1 MIKNYL
7 LVALRNLKRNKVFSF
22 INIVGLALGMAC
34 SLLILLWV
42 QDERGMDAFHVNK
55 TRLYNIYE
63 RQYYDGRIEAGYFT
77 PGLLGTEMKKKIPEI
92 EQAADYAPNSD
103 KLTFQVGD
111 KIIKEEGKYASEDFF
126 SMFSFPLLQGKP
138 ATALNDPASI
148 AISRKMAV
156 HFFGSPQA
164 AMGKALRVENKKDL
178 KVTAVFED
186 PLPKSSLQF
195 DFIANWYYFLDENSW
210 AKEWGN
216 NGPATAILL
225 RKDAV
230 PSNVSAKIKKF
241 LDGYNKEQDKTFR
254 IELGMQRF
262 DEQYLHSNF
271 KNGLV
276 TGGRAEYVNLFS
288 IIAVFI
294 MLIACI
300 NFMNLTTARSV
311 KRAKEIGVRK
321 VVGAV
326 RSVLMRQ
333 FIGEAILLSF
343 LATLVAVSLALIM
356 LPAFNS
362 LAGKQIIFPVYKPV
376 FWLELLLLTVTTGLV
391 SGSYPALFL
400 SGFNPVTVLK
410 GSLKFSSGATI
421 FRKGLVVFQF
431 VLSIILIIGT
441 IVISRQ
447 IQYIQSKDLGYNRE
461 NLIYLP
467 VEGDLRNQY
476 TLFKEQALR
485 LPGIQAITRMTESPT
500 SLSSSTGGVDWDG
513 KDPNIRPE
521 FTQAS
526 VGYDFVKT
534 LNLQL
539 AQGRDF
545 SKDFGTDSLGYLI
558 NESALRK
565 MGFKDPI
572 GKRLTFWGKK
582 GMIIGVIKDSHFNSL
597 RLPIEPLILRLA
609 DKEPWGTMLVKT
621 QRGKTKEALAGLST
635 LSKSMNAKFPFTYQF
650 ADEEFSKLYNTE
662 QIIGK
667 LSDYFAF
674 LAIFI
679 SCLGLLGLAMFTAE
693 QRTRE
698 IGIRKVLGASVPGL
712 FALLSKEFL
721 QLVVVALL
729 IATPVAWWVMNNWLK
744 DYNYHTNVSW
754 WVFAVAGLLAI
765 AIALLT
771 VSFQTIKAALANPVR
786 SLRSE

>member
-7 LVALRNLKRNKVFSF
+7 LVALRNLRRNKVFSF

-34 SLLILLWV
+34 SLLILLWI
-42 QDERGMDAFHVNK
+42 QDERDMDAFHANK

-63 RQYYDGRIEAGYFT
+63 RQFYDGRVEAGYFT
-77 PGLLGTEMKKKIPEI
+77 PGMLGIEMKRKIPEI
-92 EQAADYAPNSD
+92 EQAVDYTTYSD
-103 KLTFQVGD
+103 KLTFQVAD

-138 ATALNDPASI
+138 ATALNDPAAI
-148 AISRKMAV
+148 AISRKMAI

-164 AMGKALRVENKKDL
+164 AMGKAVRVENKKDL

-186 PLPKSSLQF
+186 LLPKSSLQF
-195 DFIANWYYFLDENSW
+195 DFVANWFYYLDENSW

-225 RKDAV
+225 RKDAG

-241 LDGYNKEQDKTFR
+241 LDGYNKEQDKSFR
-254 IELGMQRF
+254 VELGMQRF

-271 KNGLV
+271 KNGAV
-276 TGGRAEYVNLFS
+276 TGGRVEYVNLFS

-294 MLIACI
+294 LLIACI

-321 VVGAV
+321 VVGAI

-333 FIGEAILLSF
+333 FIGEAILLSV
-343 LATLVAVSLALIM
+343 LATLVAVLLAFIL

-362 LAGKQIIFPVYKPV
+362 LAGKQIIFPFRSPA
-376 FWLELLLLTVTTGLV
+376 FWLELLLLTFVTGLV

-410 GSLKFSSGATI
+410 GSLKFSPGAAL

-431 VLSIILIIGT
+431 VLSIVLIIGT
-441 IVISRQ
+441 IIISKQ
-447 IQYIQSKDLGYNRE
+447 VQYIQSKDIGYNRE

-467 VEGDLRNQY
+467 VEGDLRNKY
-476 TLFKEQALR
+476 TLFKEQAMR

-500 SLSSSTGGVDWDG
+500 NLGSNTGGVDWDG
-513 KDPNIRPE
+513 KDPNVRPE

-534 LNLQL
+534 LHLQI

-545 SKDFGTDSLGYLI
+545 SKDFGTDSVGYLI
-558 NESALRK
+558 NESAMRK
-565 MGFKDPI
+565 MGMKDPV
-572 GKRLTFWGKK
+572 GKRLTFWQKK
-582 GMIIGVIKDSHFNSL
+582 GMIIGVIKDFHFNSL

-609 DKEPWGTMLVKT
+609 DKEQWGTILVKT
-621 QRGKTKEALAGLST
+621 ETGKTKEALAGLNT
-635 LSKSMNAKFPFTYQF
+635 LSKNLNAQFPFTYQF
-650 ADEEFSKLYNTE
+650 ADEEFTKLYNTE

-679 SCLGLLGLAMFTAE
+679 SCLGLLGLALFTAE

-712 FALLSKEFL
+712 FVLLSKEFL
-721 QLVVVALL
+721 QLVMVALL
-729 IATPVAWWVMNNWLK
+729 IAAPIAWWAMNNWLK
-744 DYNYHTNVSW
+744 DYNYHTTISW

-765 AIALLT
+765 LIALLT
-771 VSFQTIKAALANPVR
+771 VSVQAIKAALANPVK

>member
-1 MIKNYL
+1 
-7 LVALRNLKRNKVFSF
+7 
-22 INIVGLALGMAC
+22 
-34 SLLILLWV
+34 
-42 QDERGMDAFHVNK
+42 
-55 TRLYNIYE
+55 
-63 RQYYDGRIEAGYFT
+63 
-77 PGLLGTEMKKKIPEI
+77 
-92 EQAADYAPNSD
+92 
-103 KLTFQVGD
+103 
-111 KIIKEEGKYASEDFF
+111 
-126 SMFSFPLLQGKP
+126 
-138 ATALNDPASI
+138 
-148 AISRKMAV
+148 
-156 HFFGSPQA
+156 
-164 AMGKALRVENKKDL
+164 
-178 KVTAVFED
+178 
-186 PLPKSSLQF
+186 
-195 DFIANWYYFLDENSW
+195 
-210 AKEWGN
+210 
-216 NGPATAILL
+216 
-225 RKDAV
+225 
-230 PSNVSAKIKKF
+230 
-241 LDGYNKEQDKTFR
+241 
-254 IELGMQRF
+254 
-262 DEQYLHSNF
+262 
-271 KNGLV
+271 
-276 TGGRAEYVNLFS
+276 
-288 IIAVFI
+288 
-294 MLIACI
+294 
-300 NFMNLTTARSV
+300 
-311 KRAKEIGVRK
+311 
-321 VVGAV
+321 
-326 RSVLMRQ
+326 
-333 FIGEAILLSF
+333 
-343 LATLVAVSLALIM
+343 
-356 LPAFNS
+356 
-362 LAGKQIIFPVYKPV
+362 
-376 FWLELLLLTVTTGLV
+376 
-391 SGSYPALFL
+391 
-400 SGFNPVTVLK
+400 
-410 GSLKFSSGATI
+410 
-421 FRKGLVVFQF
+421 
-431 VLSIILIIGT
+431 
-441 IVISRQ
+441 
-447 IQYIQSKDLGYNRE
+447 
-461 NLIYLP
+461 
-467 VEGDLRNQY
+467 
-476 TLFKEQALR
+476 LR
-485 LPGIQAITRMTESPT
+485 LPGIQTITRMTESPT

-582 GMIIGVIKDSHFNSL
+582 GMIIGVIKDFHFNSL

-744 DYNYHTNVSW
+744 DYNYHTSISW

-771 VSFQTIKAALANPVR
+771 VSFQAIKAALANPVR